1 MWCCSFSSR
10 GPEDAINRC
19 ALLEDHVRSP
29 VGLRGTN
36 KLVGRVEKLS
46 LLSSVVM
53 CADILSVFSFLV
65 VEYQISVLMVPPW
78 RSGQAVRANR
88 PIKT

>member
-1 MWCCSFSSR
+1 MPSIDVHFWKTMS
-10 GPEDAINRC
+10 G
-19 ALLEDHVRSP
+19 VRLDSE
-29 VGLRGTN
+29 GQTS
-36 KLVGRVEKLS
+36 LVGRFEKLS